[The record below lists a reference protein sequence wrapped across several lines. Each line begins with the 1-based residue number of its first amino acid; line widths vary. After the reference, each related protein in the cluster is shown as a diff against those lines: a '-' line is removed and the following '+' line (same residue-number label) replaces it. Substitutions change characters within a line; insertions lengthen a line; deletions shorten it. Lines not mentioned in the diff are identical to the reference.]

1 MTCNWRRCWE
11 WIRMPEVTETQSIPK
26 WALTECFFMSYKALV
41 SSFSLSPSHPVS
53 WGYHCRAETK
63 GNAHIWYRG
72 NTTRVGMKW
81 VLVFNSRMWRVV
93 SWSMMKARSP
103 YRRGSM
109 AEGVKSLCW
118 WATIFFHPFFFSSSY
133 GSGDHT
139 QGLTH
144 ARQALYHKLH
154 P

>member
-1 MTCNWRRCWE
+1 MLGMNQNARGDRN
-11 WIRMPEVTETQSIPK
+11 TEHSKVGSNRVFLHVLQGIGLEFFP
-26 WALTECFFMSYKALV
+26 LTL
-41 SSFSLSPSHPVS
+41 SSCLLGLPLSS
-53 WGYHCRAETK
+53 RDK